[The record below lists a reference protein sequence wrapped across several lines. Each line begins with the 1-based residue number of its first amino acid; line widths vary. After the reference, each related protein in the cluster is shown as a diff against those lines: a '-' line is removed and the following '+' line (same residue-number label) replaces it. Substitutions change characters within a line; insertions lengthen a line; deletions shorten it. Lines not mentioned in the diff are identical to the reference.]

1 VRNVRCGVQH
11 TRNFC
16 RWLEHHRVPHRQLL
30 ARHRVLRYRATT
42 YHVHQLEIR
51 GRRQVGRIL
60 PLPGTTRT
68 HEQTDGRTKSKH
80 NAFAA
85 HLTLM
90 VGRQKSIQRS
100 NVQSF
105 KDPKIWLL
113 TPTPFAG
120 KPVSTSY
127 LTGSFTPS
135 VSPLGTTGLPAHFI
149 TDYGAIVHALCSC
162 HDQSV
167 HKIC

>member
-1 VRNVRCGVQH
+1 MECNTRGTFVADLNTIVSLIGSCSRGTESLGTGLQH
-11 TRNFC
+11 IMYISLK
-16 RWLEHHRVPHRQLL
+16 LEVDGESAEHCLC
-30 ARHRVLRYRATT
+30 
-42 YHVHQLEIR
+42 
-51 GRRQVGRIL
+51 
-60 PLPGTTRT
+60 T

-113 TPTPFAG
+113 PPTPFAS

-135 VSPLGTTGLPAHFI
+135 VSPLGTTGLPAHF
-149 TDYGAIVHALCSC
+149 TTVL
-162 HDQSV
+162 
-167 HKIC
+167 